1 VLRAAAILALAA
13 LAAPVPA
20 WAHGVESQ
28 VEDRGGTIA
37 VRARTHGE
45 PLAGAAYQVF
55 SPAAPQRIRAEG
67 RTGPDGW
74 VELVPDA
81 PGTWRVRIVDATGHG
96 AEIPVEVAPAR
107 VAMNAAP
114 PPEDDRAGAAAR
126 HGASDAPP
134 PRTLLRTLAAAAG
147 LLLAFAGVWA
157 VHRRRRA
164 PGR

>member
-1 VLRAAAILALAA
+1 MLRAVAILALAA

-28 VEDRGGTIA
+28 VEDRGGAIA
-37 VRARTHGE
+37 VRARTHGGE

-67 RTGPDGW
+67 RTGADGW

-96 AEIPVEVAPAR
+96 KEIAVEVAAAR
-107 VAMNAAP
+107 VATPGAAP
-114 PPEDDRAGAAAR
+114 APAR
-126 HGASDAPP
+126 RP
-134 PRTLLRTLAAAAG
+134 LRTLAAAAG
-147 LLLAFAGVWA
+147 LLLAFAGVW
-157 VHRRRRA
+157 VIHRRRRA
-164 PGR
+164 PRG